1 MCEYKKSR
9 ILNDPRGKTKMNIK
23 IEDVC
28 VVFVFFKKMFNLF
41 RFSSMIIKSK
51 LVALNMF
58 LYCMNTENEL
68 TDHSA

>member
-28 VVFVFFKKMFNLF
+28 VVFVFLKKCLTY
-41 RFSSMIIKSK
+41 SD
-51 LVALNMF
+51 LVA
-58 LYCMNTENEL
+58 
-68 TDHSA
+68 